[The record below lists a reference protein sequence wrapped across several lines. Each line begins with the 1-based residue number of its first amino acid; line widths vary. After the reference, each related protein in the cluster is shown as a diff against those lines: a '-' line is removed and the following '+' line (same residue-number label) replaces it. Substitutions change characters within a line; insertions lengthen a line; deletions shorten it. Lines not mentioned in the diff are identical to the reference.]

1 MKAEEKAKEL
11 IYKMHDTEH
20 CGIKHIPNQRYCDCI
35 AMNLFQA
42 KQCALIAVDELIK
55 SNPTNPLTGGYIELY
70 SDMVDESIAFWQSV
84 KTEIE
89 KL

>member
-1 MKAEEKAKEL
+1 MKASDKAREL
-11 IYKMHDTEH
+11 LDKYRQYISMADKYQYLLTTDE
-20 CGIKHIPNQRYCDCI
+20 ID
-35 AMNLFQA
+35 LS
-42 KQCALIAVDELIK
+42 KQCALIGVDELIK

-70 SDMVDESIAFWQSV
+70 SDMVDEAIAFWQQV